1 MKSLQKTKENLQK
14 IKYFVKNFEK
24 VVVNFQKSVEYR
36 VGGKN
41 NFVQIEKKCGIH
53 SGGYEILCVP

>member
-36 VGGKN
+36 VEGKI
-41 NFVQIEKKCGIH
+41 NFVQIQKKCGIH
-53 SGGYEILCVP
+53 SGGV